1 MDGLAGDSI
10 GVVVLFTVLGKFDG
24 ILLERE
30 YFTLVTCH
38 ALTTH
43 EIMEA

>member
-1 MDGLAGDSI
+1 MDGLAGGSVV
-10 GVVVLFTVLGKFDG
+10 VVVLLTALGKFDV
-24 ILLERE
+24 IFLERE